1 MILMR
6 RKVLLAFGIVLFSA
20 ACFLALRNFDSSLPE
35 EGVAWAEPKVLRDLS
50 DIQIDTLRILVL
62 EDPLTWEVRPGAVS
76 GLEHDLIRRFAKT
89 ADLNISFIPMNDPD
103 SMLLALQ
110 LGKGDLMAAQL
121 VMRNDYSKWVK
132 FSRPY
137 REVRLVLA
145 VLREDP
151 IPARAMDGPS
161 VRTAL
166 DTIEISHWSP
176 FAIPGY
182 DLAKG
187 VLADH
192 YIRIERNITPEDLLM
207 EVVMGRHHAAI
218 ISDARAAYEAGRFPV
233 LDFEPL
239 DCPDQ
244 KLRFAM
250 RKNAPEL
257 RKALDSWL
265 TDKIVQ
271 GERELFM
278 KAYASK
284 IPEQGPL
291 RIMKGIPV
299 SGDSISPFD
308 AEFQRHAANSGWD
321 WELLAALAY
330 KESRFDS
337 NAVSHKGARGLMQ
350 IMPRT
355 ALRLGLDSSMMA
367 GDHIEAATRFLNRL
381 DTLWMRAVP
390 DRTQRMRFML
400 ASYNAGPGHIVD
412 AQRLAEKLGFDPER
426 WDHNVERAVLLL
438 SKPRYYMDPTLRNG
452 YCNGSQVFHY
462 VRDIESLYRKLKQRK
477 RVVTRAPEQIA
488 SGTIG
493 DLDGSTSSG
502 PSIEVSTKSVA
513 ANTISTVTEE
523 ELAP

>member
-1 MILMR
+1 MTTMR
-6 RKVLLAFGIVLFSA
+6 RKVLLTLGIVLFGA
-20 ACFLALRNFDSSLPE
+20 AGFMAFRSIGISPLE
-35 EGVAWAEPKVLRDLS
+35 EQVAWAEAKVIRDLS
-50 DIQIDTLRILVL
+50 DIQGDTLRVLVL
-62 EDPLTWEVRPGAVS
+62 EDPLTWEVRPSAVS
-76 GLEHDLIRRFAKT
+76 GLEYDLLRRFAKG
-89 ADLNISFIPMNDPD
+89 AQMNIAFIPMNDRD

-110 LGKGDLMAAQL
+110 LGKGDLIAAQL
-121 VMRNDYSKWVK
+121 VTRSDQRNWVK

-137 REVRLVLA
+137 RSVRPVLA

-151 IPARAMDGPS
+151 YPLPLADGPIVS
-161 VRTAL
+161 TAL
-166 DTIEISHWSP
+166 DTIEISQWSP
-176 FAIPGY
+176 FAVPGY

-187 VLADH
+187 GLANH
-192 YIRIERNITPEDLLM
+192 FIRVEKDITPEDLLM

-257 RKALDSWL
+257 SKALDSWL
-265 TDKIVQ
+265 TDKTVMD
-271 GERELFM
+271 ERELFM

-284 IPEQGPL
+284 IPKQGPL
-291 RIMKGIPV
+291 KVIKGIPV

-308 AEFQRHAANSGWD
+308 AEFQRYAASSGWD

-337 NAVSHKGARGLMQ
+337 TAVSHKGARGLMQ
-350 IMPRT
+350 IMPGT
-355 ALRLGLDSSMMA
+355 ALRLGLDSSMMV

-400 ASYNAGPGHIVD
+400 ASYNAGPGHIID
-412 AQRLAEKLGFDPER
+412 AQRLAEKLGFDPQR
-426 WDHNVERAVLLL
+426 WDHNVERAALLL
-438 SKPRYYMDPTLRNG
+438 SKPRYYMDPKMRNG

-462 VRDIESLYRKLKQRK
+462 VRDIETLYRKLKQRQ
-477 RVVTRAPEQIA
+477 RVVTSAQERVAAGPV
-488 SGTIG
+488 T
-493 DLDGSTSSG
+493 DLDSLNTSRSSFG
-502 PSIEVSTKSVA
+502 TSATSVA
-513 ANTISTVTEE
+513 ANSLNGATAE
-523 ELAP
+523 ELLP

>member
-1 MILMR
+1 MR

-20 ACFLALRNFDSSLPE
+20 GCFLALRNFDSSLPE

-137 REVRLVLA
+137 REVRPVLA

-244 KLRFAM
+244 
-250 RKNAPEL
+250 N
-257 RKALDSWL
+257 
-265 TDKIVQ
+265 
-271 GERELFM
+271 
-278 KAYASK
+278 Y
-284 IPEQGPL
+284 
-291 RIMKGIPV
+291 
-299 SGDSISPFD
+299 
-308 AEFQRHAANSGWD
+308 
-321 WELLAALAY
+321 
-330 KESRFDS
+330 
-337 NAVSHKGARGLMQ
+337 
-350 IMPRT
+350 
-355 ALRLGLDSSMMA
+355 
-367 GDHIEAATRFLNRL
+367 
-381 DTLWMRAVP
+381 
-390 DRTQRMRFML
+390 
-400 ASYNAGPGHIVD
+400 
-412 AQRLAEKLGFDPER
+412 
-426 WDHNVERAVLLL
+426 VLLCGRMHL
-438 SKPRYYMDPTLRNG
+438 NCAKP
-452 YCNGSQVFHY
+452 
-462 VRDIESLYRKLKQRK
+462 
-477 RVVTRAPEQIA
+477 
-488 SGTIG
+488 
-493 DLDGSTSSG
+493 
-502 PSIEVSTKSVA
+502 
-513 ANTISTVTEE
+513 
-523 ELAP
+523 

>member
-1 MILMR
+1 MIPMP
-6 RKVLLAFGIVLFSA
+6 RKILLVFGFVLFSA
-20 ACFLALRNFDSSLPE
+20 ACFVAFRNMDVSLPE
-35 EGVAWAEPKVLRDLS
+35 QRVAWADPKVVRDLS
-50 DIQIDTLRILVL
+50 DIREDTLRILVL

-76 GLEHDLIRRFAKT
+76 GLEHDILRRFAKT
-89 ADLNISFIPMNDPD
+89 ADLNITFIPMIDPD

-110 LGKGDLMAAQL
+110 LGRGDLIAAQL
-121 VMRNDYSKWVK
+121 VIRDDHEHWVK

-137 REVRLVLA
+137 REVRPVLA

-151 IPARAMDGPS
+151 VPARIIDGPI

-166 DTIEISHWSP
+166 DTIEISQWSP
-176 FAIPGY
+176 FATPGY
-182 DLAKG
+182 DLGKG
-187 VLADH
+187 DLAH
-192 YIRIERNITPEDLLM
+192 HFIRVEKNITPEELLM

-218 ISDARAAYEAGRFPV
+218 ISDARASYEAGRFPV
-233 LDFEPL
+233 LDFERL
-239 DCPDQ
+239 DRPDQ

-257 RKALDSWL
+257 STALDSWL
-265 TDKIVQ
+265 SDKDVIA
-271 GERELFM
+271 EHELIM

-284 IPEQGPL
+284 IPKQGPL

-308 AEFQRHAANSGWD
+308 AEFQRYASNSGWD

-390 DRTQRMRFML
+390 DRVQRMRFML
-400 ASYNAGPGHIVD
+400 ASYNAGPGHIID

-438 SKPRYYMDPTLRNG
+438 SKPRYYMDPTMRNG

-462 VRDIESLYRKLKQRK
+462 VRDIESLYRKLKQRQ
-477 RVVTRAPEQIA
+477 RVVKRTPEQIA
-488 SGTIG
+488 SNLSRE
-493 DLDGSTSSG
+493 LDTA
-502 PSIEVSTKSVA
+502 STKVSSVVSSA
-513 ANTISTVTEE
+513 KSVVENAISANTAEE
-523 ELAP
+523 RSP